1 MVKENNLLKIK
12 QKHKTLRELECSFCS
27 IEIKDGFNNFLV
39 IGKNENGFMFKL
51 NFKEKNMREHY
62 GKKQG

>member
-1 MVKENNLLKIK
+1 MGKENNLVKIK
-12 QKHKTLRELECSFCS
+12 TSHKILRELEYSFCS

-51 NFKEKNMREHY
+51 NFVTKNI
-62 GKKQG
+62 

>member
-1 MVKENNLLKIK
+1 MDKENKLVKIK
-12 QKHKTLRELECSFCS
+12 TNHKTLRELEYSFCS

-51 NFKEKNMREHY
+51 NFKAKNMREHY
-62 GKKQG
+62 GKAQ

>member
-1 MVKENNLLKIK
+1 MDKENNLVKIK
-12 QKHKTLRELECSFCS
+12 KINKTLRKLEYSFCS

-39 IGKNENGFMFKL
+39 IGKNENGFIFKL

-62 GKKQG
+62 GKAQ

>member
-1 MVKENNLLKIK
+1 MDKENKLVKIK
-12 QKHKTLRELECSFCS
+12 TNHKTLRELEYSFCS

-62 GKKQG
+62 GKTQG